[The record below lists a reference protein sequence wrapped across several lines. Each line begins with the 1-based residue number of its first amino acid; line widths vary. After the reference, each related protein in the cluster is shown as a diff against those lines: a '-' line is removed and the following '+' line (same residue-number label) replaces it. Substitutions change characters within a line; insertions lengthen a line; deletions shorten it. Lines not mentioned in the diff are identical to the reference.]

1 MRCTDY
7 LEGIEPN
14 DVGTLRFSNH
24 THSAMN
30 LNAELIWLRA
40 IVKVLTTRAAAKLDL
55 IGTLSVRGEAKDRTV
70 FSLASRSYSPDSKPG
85 HGFGRSVA

>member
-40 IVKVLTTRAAAKLDL
+40 IVQDVLQFALVGLYVLKYALKCIKSSLYIPVFMSRTTGATGVNFKL
-55 IGTLSVRGEAKDRTV
+55 ISN
-70 FSLASRSYSPDSKPG
+70 S
-85 HGFGRSVA
+85 